1 MICSGAFPVQC
12 QCALSCPIMSLE
24 TSRVVETKDLDARI
38 TLRSKDAMLERIVQ
52 DFLKRILMV
61 KLMPQ
66 PSPAMYLAKEQTAAM
81 RM

>member
-1 MICSGAFPVQC
+1 M
-12 QCALSCPIMSLE
+12 
-24 TSRVVETKDLDARI
+24 DARI